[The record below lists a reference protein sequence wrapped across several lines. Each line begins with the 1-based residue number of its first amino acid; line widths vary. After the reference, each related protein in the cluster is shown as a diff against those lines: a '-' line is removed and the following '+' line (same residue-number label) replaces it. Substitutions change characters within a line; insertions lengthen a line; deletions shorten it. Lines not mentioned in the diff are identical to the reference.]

1 MSPEDAAD
9 AYIAAF
15 DAVGD
20 PAEVRRIVARGF
32 TSDAE
37 IIGTQTGAGDT
48 ARGQAEIAEWI
59 LRRGQGIR
67 LNLRTSPVDAHHGWL
82 RFEWRFETASG
93 GSGDGVDVGHQADDG
108 RLDLL
113 IAFSPL
119 HLPRL

>member
-1 MSPEDAAD
+1 MSPEEAVN

-20 PAEVRRIVARGF
+20 GAEVHRIVATGF
-32 TSDAE
+32 TPDAE
-37 IIGTQTGAGDT
+37 IIGVSTGADDT

-59 LRRGQGIR
+59 IRRGQGIR
-67 LNLRTSPVDAHHGWL
+67 LNIRTSPVDAHHGWL
-82 RFEWRFETASG
+82 RFDWRFETDSG
-93 GSGDGVDVGHQADDG
+93 GGGDGVDIGHQADDG

-119 HLPRL
+119 QLPRL